1 MFTRDPCYTDYVAN
15 LTLVIDDHLLKDA
28 RRLALEQ
35 DTSVN
40 QLVREY
46 LETLVASSSRKAEA
60 KEWLIRARF
69 EYAAG
74 DFDRDSLYER

>member
-1 MFTRDPCYTDYVAN
+1 MAN
-15 LTLVIDDHLLKDA
+15 LTLVIEDRLLKDA

-46 LETLVASSSRKAEA
+46 LETLVAANTKRAEA
-60 KEWLIRARF
+60 KEWLLKTRF
-69 EYAAG
+69 EYKAG

>member
-1 MFTRDPCYTDYVAN
+1 MAN
-15 LTLVIDDHLLKDA
+15 ITLVIDDHLLKDA

-46 LETLVASSSRKAEA
+46 LETLVAANSKREEA
-60 KEWLIRARF
+60 KQWLLKTRF
-69 EYAAG
+69 EYKAG

>member
-1 MFTRDPCYTDYVAN
+1 MAN
-15 LTLVIDDHLLKDA
+15 LTLVIDDRLLKDA

-46 LETLVASSSRKAEA
+46 LEALVATNSKREEA
-60 KEWLIRARF
+60 KQWLLKTRF
-69 EYAAG
+69 EYKAG

>member
-1 MFTRDPCYTDYVAN
+1 MAN
-15 LTLVIDDHLLKDA
+15 LTLVIDDRLLKDA

-46 LETLVASSSRKAEA
+46 LEKLVAANSRKEEA
-60 KEWLIRARF
+60 KQWLLNTRF
-69 EYAAG
+69 SYKAG